1 MTRERADY
9 RTTTQRGAVQV
20 QGRVNQGHR
29 RLGGTVKRDTQAQHE
44 EEEECESSTTDQQQ
58 RM

>member
-20 QGRVNQGHR
+20 QRRSIKGAGLGRM
-29 RLGGTVKRDTQAQHE
+29 VKRDTQAQHE
-44 EEEECESSTTDQQQ
+44 EEEE
-58 RM
+58 